1 MVLCPNERAPM
12 GCGDAA
18 DDNNGVA
25 DPVPSE
31 NLNQSEQ
38 NQTRGKPSALN
49 ADCFL
54 KYIYI

>member
-1 MVLCPNERAPM
+1 MVLCPKERAPM
-12 GCGDAA
+12 GCGEAA

-38 NQTRGKPSALN
+38 NQT
-49 ADCFL
+49 
-54 KYIYI
+54 